1 MKKLLFLIIGF
12 SSLLFAETVEEYM
25 SKSKVVAQSGNLK
38 QATEI
43 METAVVE
50 HPQSADAYAQYGLY
64 LSQLAGQASFLKAG
78 MLSDKSF
85 NQHNKALEIE
95 PGHMYA
101 TLYRGILGV
110 NVPKFMGKLKQAISD
125 LEFIQNR
132 YGENNQIYLTSC
144 YYLGLGYLKNK
155 EQEKAKSNFKF
166 IVMYGKNSS
175 YYKDAK
181 VQYEKLTDKSA
192 PEEFGDNY
200 QKAMQYLENGQL
212 REALRH
218 FRITAQRDSTNLE
231 LYLIYARTL
240 GDIAGQDYDASI
252 SEDVTYRASLAHE
265 VFEVLSHCV
274 ELAPGDDEIR
284 FLRGSVAINLPFF
297 VNSLNTGIE
306 DLIYLSEQGK
316 SNETKTQASFLL
328 KQAKEMQ
335 QVYTLAE
342 AGYNADSDEE
352 KQKLL
357 HQFLTTKSPIDQ
369 PKPEGDYLKIEMTL
383 GYRDQIAPQTAVWIE
398 DDAGNYIKTIYISG
412 FAANVK
418 DKQMHLP
425 RWAES
430 SEFRKIDAVTGA
442 SIDCGKHQFYWD
454 FTDFTGNRVKGNKF
468 TIHTEICH
476 WPHVQYVE
484 RNLEIDLEKDR
495 EFRTTSSNFLI
506 PEIMANWISHK
517 KN

>member
-1 MKKLLFLIIGF
+1 MKKLFLLIIGLC
-12 SSLLFAETVEEYM
+12 SLLFAETVEEYM
-25 SKSKVVAQSGNLK
+25 SKSQVAAQSGKLK
-38 QATEI
+38 QAAEI
-43 METAVVE
+43 MKSAITE

-85 NQHNKALEIE
+85 KQHDKALEIE

-110 NVPKFMGKLKQAISD
+110 NVPKFMGKLKQAIND

-132 YGENNQIYLTSC
+132 YGGNTQIYLTSS

-155 EQEKAKSNFKF
+155 EQKKAKSNFKF
-166 IVMYGKNSS
+166 IVMYGKDSS

-181 VQYEKLTDKSA
+181 TQYEKLASKST
-192 PEEFGDNY
+192 PEESSDSY
-200 QKAMQYLENGQL
+200 QKAMQYLENNQA
-212 REALRH
+212 REALHH
-218 FRITAQRDSTNLE
+218 FRIAARQDSTNLE

-240 GDIAGQDYDASI
+240 GDIAGQDYDETI
-252 SEDVTYRASLAHE
+252 SEDVTLRASLAHE

-274 ELAPGDDEIR
+274 KLTPGDDEIR

-306 DLIYLSEQGK
+306 DLSYLSEYGK
-316 SNETKTQASFLL
+316 SDEIKGQSSYLL
-328 KQAKEMQ
+328 KQAKEMH
-335 QVYTLAE
+335 QVYALAE
-342 AGYNADSDEE
+342 AGYNAETDEE

-357 HQFLTTKSPIDQ
+357 PLFITTKSPIDQ
-369 PKPEGDYLKIEMTL
+369 SKPEGDYLKIEMTL
-383 GYRDQIAPQTAVWIE
+383 GYRDQIPPQTAVWIE
-398 DDAGNYIKTIYISG
+398 DEAGNYLKTIYISG
-412 FAANVK
+412 FAAHVK

-430 SEFRKIDAVTGA
+430 SEFRNIEAVTGA

-454 FTDFTGNRVKGNKF
+454 FTDFNGNPVKGNKF
-468 TIHTEICH
+468 IIHTEICH

-484 RNLEIDLEKDR
+484 RNLEIDLEKDK
-495 EFRTTSSNFLI
+495 EFSTKSGNFLI
-506 PEIMANWISHK
+506 PKLVVNCISH
-517 KN
+517 

>member
-1 MKKLLFLIIGF
+1 MKKLLFLIIGL

-25 SKSKVVAQSGNLK
+25 SNSQVAAQSGNLE
-38 QATEI
+38 QAAEI
-43 METAVVE
+43 MKIAITEY
-50 HPQSADAYAQYGLY
+50 PQSADVYAQYGLY
-64 LSQLAGQASFLKAG
+64 LSQLAGQSSFLKAG

-85 NQHNKALEIE
+85 KQFEKALEIE
-95 PGHMYA
+95 QGHMYA

-166 IVMYGKNSS
+166 IVMYGKDSS

-181 VQYEKLTDKSA
+181 AQYEKLTAKSTF
-192 PEEFGDNY
+192 EESGNSY

-218 FRITAQRDSTNLE
+218 FRIAAQQDSTNLE

-240 GDIAGQDYDASI
+240 GDIAGKDYDASI

-306 DLIYLSEQGK
+306 DLTYLTEQGK
-316 SNETKTQASFLL
+316 SNETKAQASFLL

-357 HQFLTTKSPIDQ
+357 PQFLTTKSPIDQ
-369 PKPEGDYLKIEMTL
+369 PKPEGNYLKIEMTL

-398 DDAGNYIKTIYISG
+398 DEAGNYIKTIYISG
-412 FAANVK
+412 FASHVK
-418 DKQMHLP
+418 EKQMQLRH
-425 RWAES
+425 WAES
-430 SEFRKIDAVTGA
+430 SKFRDIDAVTGA

-454 FTDFTGNRVKGNKF
+454 FTDFNGNPVKFKKF
-468 TIHTEICH
+468 AVHTEICH
-476 WPHVQYVE
+476 WPHVQYL
-484 RNLEIDLEKDR
+484 NQSLEIDLSKSK
-495 EFRTTSSNFLI
+495 EFRTDNKNFLI
-506 PEIMANWISHK
+506 PELVANWISH
-517 KN
+517 